1 MMRVISFGFKV
12 CDLHETNG
20 HFILSVNCTDIFTF
34 LLVYISFLV
43 EIDATALVTG
53 VQDGDTFFSDPV
65 GWIRLADVDAPDKGY
80 RGYDESK
87 EFLAGLIGGKQ
98 IYLDIDDYGTTSY
111 GRLICLVYVRQNS
124 THLLNVNLALVK
136 EGHAIIK
143 DYLDNEFT
151 PDAWTLFVYY
161 PVTYEE
167 LHRYK
172 LLLYILAV
180 TTIALMIL
188 MIYLVRKK
196 IRVFI
201 IKQDWQVSSLII
213 FID

>member
-1 MMRVISFGFKV
+1 MKRTVI
-12 CDLHETNG
+12 
-20 HFILSVNCTDIFTF
+20 ILSVDCVLIFSLVL

-43 EIDATALVTG
+43 EIDATAVVTA
-53 VQDGDTFFSDPV
+53 VQDGDTFSADPV
-65 GWIRLADVDAPDKGY
+65 GWIRLADVDAPEKSYAGY
-80 RGYDESK
+80 NESK
-87 EFLAGLIGGKQ
+87 EFLTRLIGGKQ

-143 DYLDNEFT
+143 NYLDNEFN
-151 PDAWTLFVYY
+151 PDIWTLFVYY

-172 LLLYILAV
+172 PLLYILAV
-180 TTIALMIL
+180 TTIALMTL
-188 MIYLVRKK
+188 TIYLVKK
-196 IRVFI
+196 KTKGKIL
-201 IKQDWQVSSLII
+201 D
-213 FID
+213 

>member
-1 MMRVISFGFKV
+1 MISVKPK
-12 CDLHETNG
+12 
-20 HFILSVNCTDIFTF
+20 ILLFF
-34 LLVYISFLV
+34 LLVVLVFSFALLICISFSV
-43 EIDATALVTG
+43 EIDAISVVTT
-53 VQDGDTFFSDPV
+53 VQDGDTFYADLV
-65 GWIRLADVDAPDKGY
+65 GWIRLADVDAPEKDHPGHS
-80 RGYDESK
+80 ESK
-87 EFLAGLIGGKQ
+87 EFLTGLIGGKQ
-98 IYLDIDDYGTTSY
+98 IYLDIDDYGTMSY

-136 EGHAIIK
+136 EGHAILK
-143 DYLDNEFT
+143 DYLDNEFN
-151 PDAWTLFVYY
+151 PDAWIPFVYY

-172 LLLYILAV
+172 LLLYFLAV

-201 IKQDWQVSSLII
+201 IKED
-213 FID
+213 